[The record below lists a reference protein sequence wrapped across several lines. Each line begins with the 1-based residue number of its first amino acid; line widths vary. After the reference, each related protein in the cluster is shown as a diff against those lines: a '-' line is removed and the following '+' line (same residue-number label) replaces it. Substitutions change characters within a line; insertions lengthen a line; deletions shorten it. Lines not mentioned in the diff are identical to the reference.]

1 MSENEMRERL
11 IANILSVD
19 KHRLSQFSTD
29 KLKQIDGLLFTHEK
43 AYGDND
49 YVRTIQIST
58 SDTKDIIENKI
69 IEKHELNLGTIYVDM
84 LCGTN
89 MYELLD
95 MCVRKEGDAYD
106 LHSEDGLLCDHAT
119 ASEVAEML
127 YTIKKEIIDKRV
139 LAELNT
145 LTLKSHVYMTVWD
158 KREQYIIV
166 KQCDDSYDME
176 VVRQQDSDSDETRVY
191 GMSCEGVA
199 DIASVLLHDYVRG
212 IIRDLHVE
220 N

>member
-58 SDTKDIIENKI
+58 SDAKDMIENKI

-106 LHSEDGLLCDHAT
+106 LHSDLW
-119 ASEVAEML
+119 
-127 YTIKKEIIDKRV
+127 TI
-139 LAELNT
+139 
-145 LTLKSHVYMTVWD
+145 
-158 KREQYIIV
+158 
-166 KQCDDSYDME
+166 
-176 VVRQQDSDSDETRVY
+176 
-191 GMSCEGVA
+191 
-199 DIASVLLHDYVRG
+199 
-212 IIRDLHVE
+212 
-220 N
+220 